1 LLLPRSLAH
10 IVAVYNL
17 LSNFKCSAVEWS
29 MQIIGCISFKVRVI
43 SLSIRCRNECQGH
56 KEIRHGNPNGHKS
69 LPMSISDVLAMSD
82 KCYLKW
88 VPWNS
93 ARNLSGKFSNHR
105 NLEGKSKQY
114 KNTCKQIWGVL
125 IPIFLTPSWFVLSKK
140 GAPLQANLSGFIGVI
155 NMIIT
160 RLSEVMS
167 YSDFME
173 SS

>member
-43 SLSIRCRNECQGH
+43 RLSIRCRNECQGH

-82 KCYLKW
+82 NESRTELQIQEKKTNAAVCLFILHFRR
-88 VPWNS
+88 PSNQFRLTSS
-93 ARNLSGKFSNHR
+93 ARQQRCVHKSWQSG
-105 NLEGKSKQY
+105 
-114 KNTCKQIWGVL
+114 
-125 IPIFLTPSWFVLSKK
+125 
-140 GAPLQANLSGFIGVI
+140 
-155 NMIIT
+155 
-160 RLSEVMS
+160 
-167 YSDFME
+167 
-173 SS
+173 